1 MQVDFYQLSRDPV
14 DKVLPAIANRI
25 LSTGDR
31 LLVVAQTREQLDV
44 ISQGLWNAAPDSFLA
59 NGRAGDGCE
68 AVQPILLTDSCAAK
82 NGARHIALADGQW
95 REEALD
101 FDRAF
106 YFFDAQ
112 TIDGARQS
120 WRDLSR
126 REGVTPRF
134 WRQEGR
140 KWVQG
145 P

>member
-31 LLVVAQTREQLDV
+31 LLVVAQAREQLDV
-44 ISQGLWNAAPDSFLA
+44 ISQGLWSAAPDSFLA
-59 NGRAGDGCE
+59 NGRAGEGRE
-68 AVQPILLTDSCAAK
+68 AVQPILLADNCVAA

>member
-14 DKVLPAIANRI
+14 DKVLPAIAARI

-31 LLVVAQTREQLDV
+31 LLVVADTRDRLDA
-44 ISQGLWNAAPDSFLA
+44 ISQGLWSAAPDSFLA
-59 NGRAGDGCE
+59 NGVAGEGRE
-68 AVQPILLTDSCAAK
+68 AIQPILLTNRCEAT

-95 REEALD
+95 REEALG

-106 YFFDAQ
+106 YFFDAD